1 MGRILTRLTL
11 LAVPLLLL
19 VLIAIAG
26 YAYTQIRFLNL
37 PIPLSLAL
45 FTVVLPFIA
54 GITIQGSYGLIRRT
68 SDTGPYQLTIPP
80 IAVIGFQLIYET
92 VVATLALTHILPP
105 SALQCGLESKW
116 YQLYNA
122 KDGAAIRAIQD
133 AFNCCG
139 FNSVR
144 DKSWPFGQPSTCA
157 ATFNRSQPCVGSWRR
172 AEQINAG
179 LLLLVAVTVFIVKV
193 LSIISLLT
201 STPFTQWARQI
212 KRIGHHSEEAE
223 DNRAHMRRL
232 IEENAEEYHDEPT
245 EEEPATRALD
255 APNGAHDQGPRVEPS
270 QLTDSGHE
278 WRT

>member
-1 MGRILTRLTL
+1 MFQLHPMVY
-11 LAVPLLLL
+11 LADVRS
-19 VLIAIAG
+19 

-45 FTVVLPFIA
+45 FTVVLPFIT
-54 GITIQGSYGLIRRT
+54 GITVQGSYGLIRRT
-68 SDTGPYQLTIPP
+68 SDTGPYQLTIPL

-157 ATFNRSQPCVGSWRR
+157 ATFNRNQPCVGSWRR

-193 LSIISLLT
+193 CMFLLV
-201 STPFTQWARQI
+201 QA
-212 KRIGHHSEEAE
+212 SERFGIFAE
-223 DNRAHMRRL
+223 SSK
-232 IEENAEEYHDEPT
+232 
-245 EEEPATRALD
+245 
-255 APNGAHDQGPRVEPS
+255 Q
-270 QLTDSGHE
+270 
-278 WRT
+278 